1 MNYHEL
7 QEKTDTELR
16 LLLAEKRVALK
27 DLRFKAASGQLKSVR
42 EIRATRELI
51 ARLLTLL
58 NNRQKK

>member
-27 DLRFKAASGQLKSVR
+27 DLRFRAASGQLKSVR